1 MQSTATRSPALPA
14 RGCKHRS
21 KRTAPRCYAS
31 LTHGDNT
38 HAAQL
43 GRRTTLSL
51 SALTLLAV
59 QRVEAAAPSGVELA
73 VAVKSVISTRNALR
87 RYAEQ
92 CSASGGQCGD
102 RAALKSALATL
113 DEALPV
119 VAASATDFGRPQMDL
134 SIAVFAL
141 LDRAVD
147 GASYECVYFALSFV
161 RNLDFALTPFLWT
174 DYVRAA
180 VRIQSSIPRTS
191 SAWRRMRRLPRRRWT
206 WRRRCSRGQMTPRWR
221 SGRVC

>member
-1 MQSTATRSPALPA
+1 MRDDA
-14 RGCKHRS
+14 
-21 KRTAPRCYAS
+21 
-31 LTHGDNT
+31 

-43 GRRTTLSL
+43 GRRTAISL

-59 QRVEAAAPSGVELA
+59 QRVEAAAPTGVELA
-73 VAVKSVISTRNALR
+73 VAVKSVISTRDALR

-102 RAALKSALATL
+102 KAALKSALATL

-147 GASYECVYFALSFV
+147 GASYECVNSAPSSV
-161 RNLDFALTPFLWT
+161 RSIDDALTPFQWT
-174 DYVRAA
+174 DCVNAQRSESNHKSSGHRA
-180 VRIQSSIPRTS
+180 P
-191 SAWRRMRRLPRRRWT
+191 
-206 WRRRCSRGQMTPRWR
+206 G
-221 SGRVC
+221 GE